1 MGEADRDP
9 IRRYGATT
17 SRTGDRT
24 SDQHDA
30 YSVAAWPSRTDRDG
44 SRAAFLKPDVTP
56 PERAVAQFE
65 GWIWG
70 A

>member
-1 MGEADRDP
+1 MKRIGTLS
-9 IRRYGATT
+9 GAMEPHFAHQ
-17 SRTGDRT
+17 DRT

>member
-1 MGEADRDP
+1 LTPYPVLWSHNFAHRN
-9 IRRYGATT
+9 
-17 SRTGDRT
+17 RT